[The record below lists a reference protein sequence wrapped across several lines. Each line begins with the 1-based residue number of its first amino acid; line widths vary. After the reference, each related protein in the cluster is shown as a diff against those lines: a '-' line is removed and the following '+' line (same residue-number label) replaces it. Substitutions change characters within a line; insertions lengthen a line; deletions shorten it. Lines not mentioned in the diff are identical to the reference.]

1 MATSPS
7 PLDASALRQ
16 LFDHAPVSMGLVE
29 LHPDGVLHLIG
40 NEATSRLSDAD
51 TTSLAGQFFPED
63 DDPTGVVELFS
74 RHYEE
79 ARDTKKPVRFS
90 YEDAGPL
97 GTRYLVA
104 TVQYVGQSE
113 AGVARFTYVIDDQT
127 SETLALREI
136 EASQERLRAFVEH
149 MPYPVAMVDREM
161 RYLAVSQR
169 WLRDYRLT
177 ERDILGQS
185 HYEVF
190 PETPGA
196 WKAVHQRC
204 LSGSVESSDGE
215 AFQRADG
222 RIDWIRWE
230 VRPWNTSE
238 GDVGGLVIY
247 TEVITDEVE
256 LTEARRKSE
265 QRFEAI
271 FHSMFQFIGLMK
283 PDGTM
288 LEANTTALAFAD
300 LQPEDVVGKPFWEC
314 HWWTISEDAQQEL
327 RDQIARAAQGT
338 FVRYN
343 AEVLGAEGRTAI
355 IDFSI
360 KPVLDEDGQVVL
372 LIPEGRDVTE
382 QVHTRTALEV
392 TERRLRTVL
401 DNIPMVLF
409 GTDTEGLVT
418 HSDGSGLAKLGIAP
432 SEIVGQNVFDLY
444 ADSETV
450 VDGIQRV
457 LAGAPTQ
464 YTSEIGP
471 LVYETYGVPTF
482 DEKGVV
488 DGMLGVGLDIT
499 SRAAA
504 ERNLQ
509 ERAERSMLLYD
520 IASRDGLAFDDHI
533 RYALA
538 ETTRMLGLDVGL
550 VSRVEGLPSDPDA
563 RYTVDVSFAREGEPL
578 PPGTQFALQDTY
590 CRFVWDNDDTVATIT
605 HMGASEQCEATCYAK
620 FGLEAFIGITFC
632 MDNQPY
638 GTLSF
643 SASTPRPEGF
653 SEADRDLVQM
663 LAQWIGVLVEQREA
677 ERTLLGARDRA
688 QAANRA
694 KSAFLA
700 AMSHEIRTPMNSVIG
715 FAELLGMTDLTQQQH
730 GYVDRIMNSG
740 EHLLGLIEDLL
751 DFSKIEAGEMQLAR
765 EPFALEP
772 LVRGV
777 LEALAPQA
785 AGKQLDLAYD
795 LADTVPS
802 RLVGDERR
810 FQQILINLVGNAIK
824 FTEEG
829 RVEVEVA
836 TQSLGDSARLLIH
849 VRDTGIGMDEDV
861 QARIFKA
868 FTQADLSTTR
878 RFGGTGLGLAISGRL
893 ATLMQGTIEV
903 ASTPGA
909 GSTFTLNLPLRP
921 AQTTRRVVVGA
932 SQTPLAGRTVLLVD
946 DDAASRAIV
955 AEHLDQWG
963 MAVHAVSNADEA
975 LRLLFEGRTFDLGV
989 LDMLMPETTGLDLA
1003 RAIRTTPTGGA
1014 LPLVVVSSA
1023 SERVHAPGLV
1033 DAVLLKP
1040 LDWRVLY
1047 ERLVQALE
1055 RQRMRTNPPSFQS
1068 VTVTPIPDAPQRRL
1082 RVLVAEDQPDN
1093 QFVVLNMLQMLG
1105 VEVVVAN
1112 DGIEAVE
1119 QVEQGL
1125 FDVVLMDVQMPR
1137 LDGVEA
1143 TRRIRTQIALDR
1155 QPRIIALTAHALAEE
1170 RRRCMDAGMD
1180 GFVTKPFSFEQLAEE
1195 LRLGAFGGTPIGHA

>member
-1 MATSPS
+1 MATPT
-7 PLDASALRQ
+7 PLGAAALRQ

-29 LHPDGVLHLIG
+29 LRPDGVLHLIG
-40 NEATSRLSDAD
+40 NEATDRISDTNGPD
-51 TTSLAGQFFPED
+51 LAGRFFPED

-79 ARDTKKPVRFS
+79 ARDTNEPIRFS
-90 YEDAGPL
+90 YEQASPI

-104 TVQYVGQSE
+104 TVSYVGESE
-113 AGVARFTYVIDDQT
+113 AGVPRFTYVIDDQT
-127 SETLALREI
+127 SETLALLDM
-136 EASQERLRAFVEH
+136 EATQERLRAFVEH
-149 MPYPVAMVDREM
+149 MPNPVAMVDREM
-161 RYLAVSQR
+161 RYLAVSHR
-169 WLRDYRLT
+169 WIRDYRLD
-177 ERDILGQS
+177 EPDVLGRS

-190 PETPGA
+190 PETPDA

-204 LSGSVESSDGE
+204 LAGAVESNDGE
-215 AFQRADG
+215 AFVRADG
-222 RIDWIRWE
+222 RIDWVRWE
-230 VRPWNTSE
+230 VRPWTDVE
-238 GDVGGLVIY
+238 GEIGGLVMY

-256 LTEARRKSE
+256 LAQARRESE

-283 PDGTM
+283 PDGTL

-300 LQPEDVVGKPFWEC
+300 LNPEDVVGKPFWEC
-314 HWWTISEDAQQEL
+314 HWWTVSEETQSYL
-327 RDQIARAAQGT
+327 RDQIARAAQGE

-343 AEVLGAEGRTAI
+343 AEVLGTEGHTAV

-360 KPVLDEDGQVVL
+360 KPVLDEHGDVVM
-372 LIPEGRDVTE
+372 LISEGRDVTE
-382 QVHTRTALEV
+382 QVQTRTALE
-392 TERRLRTVL
+392 TSQRRLRTVL

-409 GTDTEGLVT
+409 ATDAEGVVT
-418 HSDGSGLAKLGIAP
+418 LSDGSGLTKLGMTP
-432 SEIVGQNVFDLY
+432 GEIEGQNVFDLY
-444 ADSETV
+444 AASETV
-450 VDGIQRV
+450 ADGLHRV

-482 DEKGVV
+482 DDEGAVN
-488 DGMLGVGLDIT
+488 GMLGVGLDIT
-499 SRAAA
+499 DRAAA

-509 ERAERSMLLYD
+509 ERADRSMLLYD
-520 IASRDGLAFDDHI
+520 IAARDGLPYDDHI

-538 ETTRMLGLDVGL
+538 ETTRMLGLDYSL
-550 VSRVEGLPSDPDA
+550 VSRVEGVPGDPDA
-563 RYTVDVSFAREGEPL
+563 LYTVDMSFARQGGAH
-578 PPGTQFALQDTY
+578 PPGTQFSLQDTY
-590 CRFVWDNDDTVATIT
+590 GRFVWDNDDTVATIT
-605 HMGASEQCEATCYAK
+605 HMGESEHREAACYAK
-620 FGLEAFIGITFC
+620 FGLEAFIGITVSVG
-632 MDNQPY
+632 NRPY

-643 SASTPRPEGF
+643 SSTTPRPGGF

-677 ERTLLGARDRA
+677 ERILLDARDRA

-715 FAELLGMTDLTQQQH
+715 FAELLGMTELTPQQH
-730 GYVDRIMNSG
+730 GYVDRIMRSG

-751 DFSKIEAGEMQLAR
+751 DFSKIEAGEMQLAQ

-772 LVRGV
+772 VVRGV

-795 LADTVPS
+795 LDDTVPS

-810 FQQILINLVGNAIK
+810 FQQVLINLVGNAIK

-829 RVEVEVA
+829 RVEVEV
-836 TQSLGDSARLLIH
+836 TTEDDGPDTRLLIH
-849 VRDTGIGMDEDV
+849 VRDTGIGMDADV

-893 ATLMQGTIEV
+893 ATLMHGTIQV
-903 ASTPGA
+903 ASTPDV
-909 GSTFTLNLPLRP
+909 GSTFTLNIPLRP
-921 AQTTRRVVVGA
+921 AYTTRRVVVGA
-932 SQTPLAGRTVLLVD
+932 SQTPLAGHTVLLVD
-946 DDAASRAIV
+946 DEDESRAILT
-955 AEHLDQWG
+955 EHLEQWG
-963 MAVHAVSNADEA
+963 MKVFAVTNSDEA
-975 LRLLFEGRTFDLGV
+975 LRLLLDGYAFDIGV
-989 LDMLMPETTGLDLA
+989 LDMMLPGTTGLDLA
-1003 RAIRTTPTGGA
+1003 RVIRTTPTGGA

-1023 SERVHAPGLV
+1023 LERVHAPGLV

-1055 RQRMRTNPPSFQS
+1055 RQRMRTNAPSFQA
-1068 VTVTPIPDAPQRRL
+1068 VTNAPAPDASPPRL

-1105 VEVVVAN
+1105 VDVVVAN

-1119 QVEQGL
+1119 QVEQHV

-1143 TRRIRTQIALDR
+1143 TRRIRTQIAPDH

-1180 GFVTKPFSFEQLAEE
+1180 GFITKPFSFEQLAAE
-1195 LRLGAFGGTPIGHA
+1195 LRLGALGGTTVGRA